1 MKTRSLKR
9 SLGSMALAFESFV
22 VFFAMLAAFGLK
34 LADGATVWTVG
45 LSISIVMILLPG
57 VLGKK
62 GTYAIGWGLQVL
74 LLAIS
79 IYTITV
85 MDWLGYGFLVLSI
98 IFLGVWAWAMIA
110 GSTVDAANRVLQNQA
125 DEQNGI
131 EENK

>member
-1 MKTRSLKR
+1 MKTKSLKR

-34 LADGATVWTVG
+34 LADGATVWVIG

-62 GTYAIGWGLQVL
+62 GTYAFGWALQVL
-74 LLAIS
+74 LLGIS
-79 IYTITV
+79 IFTIAYSP
-85 MDWLGYGFLVLSI
+85 LGYGYLVFSL
-98 IFLGVWAWAMIA
+98 IFIGVWAWAMIA

>member
-1 MKTRSLKR
+1 MKTKSLKR

-34 LADGATVWTVG
+34 LADGALVWGIG
-45 LSISIVMILLPG
+45 LTISILMILLPG
-57 VLGKK
+57 VLGKQ
-62 GTYAIGWGLQVL
+62 GTYAIGWALQIL

-79 IYTITV
+79 IFTIAYSP
-85 MDWLGYGFLVLSI
+85 LGYGYLVFSL
-98 IFLGVWAWAMIA
+98 IFIGVWAWAMIA

>member
-1 MKTRSLKR
+1 MKTKSLKR

-34 LADGATVWTVG
+34 LADGGLVWSIG
-45 LSISIVMILLPG
+45 LTISILMILLPG

-62 GTYAIGWGLQVL
+62 GSYAFGWALQALVL
-74 LLAIS
+74 GIS
-79 IYTITV
+79 IFTIFYSP
-85 MDWLGYGFLVLSI
+85 LGYGYLVLAL

>member
-1 MKTRSLKR
+1 MKTKSLKR

-34 LADGATVWTVG
+34 LADGALVWGIG
-45 LSISIVMILLPG
+45 LTISILMILLPG

-62 GTYAIGWGLQVL
+62 GTYAIGWALQIL

-79 IYTITV
+79 IFTIAYSP
-85 MDWLGYGFLVLSI
+85 LGYGYLVFSL
-98 IFLGVWAWAMIA
+98 IFIGVWAWAMIA